1 MTKVYH
7 VWGKK
12 VHATKEWCKIEE
24 KMTCGLENNM
34 MNLANFHQSTWE
46 SQNWDF
52 YGIPL
57 SKVGNIWALNIQG
70 SYVLWQ

>member
-1 MTKVYH
+1 MPLKSN
-7 VWGKK
+7 
-12 VHATKEWCKIEE
+12 AKIEE

-52 YGIPL
+52 CGIPL